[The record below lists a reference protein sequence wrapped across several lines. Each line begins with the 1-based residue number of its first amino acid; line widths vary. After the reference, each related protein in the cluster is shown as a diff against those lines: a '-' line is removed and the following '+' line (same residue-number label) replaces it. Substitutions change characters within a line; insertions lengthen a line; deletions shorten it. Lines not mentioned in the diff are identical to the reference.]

1 MYSPRKANTPTINEK
16 KQKKFHILINFSN
29 NLTISPNKQKV
40 KKYFPGRETF
50 WEQWYTVR

>member
-1 MYSPRKANTPTINEK
+1 MYSPRKANTPAINE
-16 KQKKFHILINFSN
+16 KKFHILINFSN